1 MQGIEDKGT
10 EKEPTFSF
18 LMLTSDLSLTLCL
31 CTCSGYMVGGVH
43 YGRNGASQ
51 NSVPWPGLYP
61 YLLR

>member
-51 NSVPWPGLYP
+51 NPVPWP
-61 YLLR
+61 